1 MPEPIDPRAH
11 DGDHAFDAYLEAL
24 EAALDLPASERADIR
39 DEVEAHLRDARAE
52 AISDGA
58 ADETAATDAIRRF
71 GDPVTLASELT
82 RARRRGSTLLAAA
95 GAGTWAAAGAAVR
108 GFILGIALI
117 ATMLGAAGVLT
128 AIAYRAGIIGTWS
141 IPDWGW
147 YTVVWAP
154 ALWFAAW
161 QGARALVTVLANRT
175 HRRAERV
182 RPIAA
187 IVGGLAVAWL
197 SLAWL
202 QAPQNL
208 GSVVVLGLV
217 PLVFVVAAITG
228 SDREIERS
236 RAARRA
242 SLALFATVVVAVPL
256 LVILA
261 GTPVETGLTSVGS
274 VRPYPSMEALL
285 AAQGFRHARPL
296 RARSTGVRHRR
307 LAERSRR
314 GPGDSSA
321 NAAVVTARWR
331 DLRVEAWRSD
341 LSNGTLI
348 RDHPSAVRDGTAEPG
363 RRWFPRRFGPRRPD
377 ARRVRLVAGGHRDR
391 ARRDPR
397 PGRQPRR
404 HEHDV
409 HGQRA
414 GLAYCALRPRGRSPR
429 RRGSG
434 AMLP

>member
-1 MPEPIDPRAH
+1 MPEPIDPRMH
-11 DGDHAFDAYLEAL
+11 DRDHAFDSYLEAL

-39 DEVEAHLRDARAE
+39 DEVEAHLRDARAD
-52 AISDGA
+52 AIADGA
-58 ADETAATDAIRRF
+58 ADETAATDAMRRF
-71 GDPVTLASELT
+71 GDPLTLASELT

-117 ATMLGAAGVLT
+117 ATVLGAAGVLT
-128 AIAYRAGIIGTWS
+128 AIAYRTGIIGTWG

-147 YTVVWAP
+147 YTVVWAV

-175 HRRAERV
+175 HRRAGRI
-182 RPIAA
+182 RPIVA
-187 IVGGLAVAWL
+187 IVAGLAVAWL

-228 SDREIERS
+228 SDREIGRS
-236 RAARRA
+236 MAARRA
-242 SLALFATVVVAVPL
+242 SFALFATVVVAVPL

-261 GTPVETGLTSVGS
+261 GTPVETGLTSGGS
-274 VRPYPSMEALL
+274 GPYPSMEALL
-285 AAQGFRHARPL
+285 AAQGFDMPGRFVPDPPEFGTADWQNDQGVARVKL
-296 RARSTGVRHRR
+296 G
-307 LAERSRR
+307 
-314 GPGDSSA
+314 
-321 NAAVVTARWR
+321 NAAVVITRWH

-348 RDHPSAVRDGTAEPG
+348 RGYPAPFATAPMTLTGDGFLVGSVRVDRTRDVSGWWLVITGTA
-363 RRWFPRRFGPRRPD
+363 PD
-377 ARRVRLVAGGHRDR
+377 GIRDVVDSLGGTNTTFT
-391 ARRDPR
+391 
-397 PGRQPRR
+397 
-404 HEHDV
+404 
-409 HGQRA
+409 
-414 GLAYCALRPRGRSPR
+414 
-429 RRGSG
+429 GSVLDWLT
-434 AMLP
+434 AP